1 MYGSRSAITLRKAL
15 PAAESLAPSALA
27 TACNTAVSLLLCLI
41 GAMLCINRCV
51 FEKGVK
57 ETEAKP
63 FYMCGR

>member
-1 MYGSRSAITLRKAL
+1 
-15 PAAESLAPSALA
+15 
-27 TACNTAVSLLLCLI
+27 LLLCLI